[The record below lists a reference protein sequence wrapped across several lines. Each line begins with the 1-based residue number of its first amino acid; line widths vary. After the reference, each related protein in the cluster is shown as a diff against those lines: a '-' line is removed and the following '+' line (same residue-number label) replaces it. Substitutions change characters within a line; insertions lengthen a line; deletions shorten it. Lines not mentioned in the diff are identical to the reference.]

1 LRARKVVLLVLP
13 ALALFL
19 FACQSKPGPVITST
33 PTITPLEIVSRSA
46 DAMLSVE
53 SLHFNIERDGALAYI
68 DSGNLLAFKRAQ
80 GDFQSPDRMR
90 AVVRV
95 ITAFTPVD
103 IGMVA
108 LGDEQYTTDPIT
120 GEWGR
125 LPPEWGQLNLVVI
138 FDPETGIQQLLK
150 DGVIDLELVGTEEID
165 GRLYYRISGQAS
177 GERMYDMT
185 LGFIGQGDVEL
196 DIWVDAEDYYVR
208 RLHVTDPVTD
218 PENPTTWTLE
228 FSNFGQAVEVW

>member
-1 LRARKVVLLVLP
+1 
-13 ALALFL
+13 
-19 FACQSKPGPVITST
+19 
-33 PTITPLEIVSRSA
+33 
-46 DAMLSVE
+46 MLTVE

-68 DSGNLLAFKRAQ
+68 DSGGLLAFKRAE

-103 IGMVA
+103 VGMVA

-120 GEWGR
+120 GEWGQ

-150 DGVIDLELVGTEEID
+150 DGVTDLELLGTEEID
-165 GRLYYRISGQAS
+165 DRLQYRIRGRAS
-177 GERMYDMT
+177 GERLNDMT

-196 DIWVDAEDYYVR
+196 EVWVDAEDHYVR
-208 RLHVTDPVTD
+208 RLYITDPVTD
-218 PENPTTWTLE
+218 PEDPTTWTLE
-228 FSNFGQAVEVW
+228 FSSFGQAVEIKAPPVSYSPPTPDLVGELAAKVVKDW